1 VDYRFDRCPLKTSA
15 IDSAAST
22 EILNLGKKFQ
32 ESGTSAIFPA
42 MNEMPENLTLIAGR
56 GDYPL
61 LLARAARRGGVKFIF
76 AVAFK
81 GETSRE
87 IETVADE
94 VVWSHAGSLGE
105 LLDALRKSG
114 TRHAVMAGQINP
126 KNLFFLRMDKAL
138 IDLLKSLPVKN
149 THTILGGITAEIE
162 KTGVKL
168 LPASSF
174 MQDYMPVAG
183 ALTARAP
190 DAQELND
197 IEIGKRVIKDTSHL
211 DIGQT
216 VVVKEGMI
224 LAVEA
229 FEGTDRAIRRGG
241 KLGGRGA
248 VVVKVPKHGHDMRF
262 DIPVIGKWTLKSLK
276 KAKASCLAIEA
287 GGAILLNKDELV
299 AQADAMGLA
308 VVVLDN
314 CGR

>member
-1 VDYRFDRCPLKTSA
+1 
-15 IDSAAST
+15 
-22 EILNLGKKFQ
+22 
-32 ESGTSAIFPA
+32 
-42 MNEMPENLTLIAGR
+42 MNELPENLTLIAGR

-87 IETVADE
+87 IETAADE

-105 LLDALRKSG
+105 LLAALQKSG
-114 TRHAVMAGQINP
+114 TKHAVMAGQINP
-126 KNLFFLRMDKAL
+126 KNLFFLRMDMAL
-138 IDLLKSLPVKN
+138 INLLKSLPVKN

-162 KTGVKL
+162 KNGVKL

-183 ALTARAP
+183 VLTARAP
-190 DAQELND
+190 DVREIND
-197 IEIGKRVIKDTSHL
+197 IEIGRRVIKDTSHL

-262 DIPVIGKWTLKSLK
+262 DIPVIGSRTLQSLK

-287 GGAILLNKDELV
+287 GGAILLHKDELI
-299 AQADAMGLA
+299 ARADAMGLGI
-308 VVVLDN
+308 VVLDN

>member
-1 VDYRFDRCPLKTSA
+1 L
-15 IDSAAST
+15 
-22 EILNLGKKFQ
+22 EIENVRNLSLPRVGN
-32 ESGTSAIFPA
+32 IWHFPA
-42 MNEMPENLTLIAGR
+42 MNDTLETLVLIAGR
-56 GDYPL
+56 ADYPL
-61 LLARAARRGGVKFIF
+61 LLARAARSSGVKRIT

-87 IETVADE
+87 IAQVADE
-94 VVWSHAGSLGE
+94 VIWSHAGSLGE
-105 LLDALRKSG
+105 LLDALRRSG
-114 TRHAVMAGQINP
+114 AKHAVMAGQINP
-126 KNLFFLRMDKAL
+126 KNMFFARLDKAL

-162 KTGVKL
+162 KTGVEL

-183 ALTARAP
+183 VLTARAP
-190 DAQELND
+190 DARELND
-197 IEIGKRVIKDTSHL
+197 VTIGRRVIKDTSHL

-224 LAVEA
+224 LAIEA

-262 DIPVIGKWTLKSLK
+262 DIPVIGSRTLKSLK

-287 GGAILLNKDELV
+287 GGAILLHKDELI

-308 VVVLDN
+308 VVVLES
-314 CGR
+314 GGIGS

>member
-1 VDYRFDRCPLKTSA
+1 
-15 IDSAAST
+15 
-22 EILNLGKKFQ
+22 
-32 ESGTSAIFPA
+32 
-42 MNEMPENLTLIAGR
+42 MNETPETLALIAGR
-56 GDYPL
+56 ADYPL
-61 LLARAARRGGVKFIF
+61 LLACAARARGVKRIF

-87 IETVADE
+87 IEQVADE
-94 VVWSHAGSLGE
+94 VVWTHSGSLGA
-105 LLDALRKSG
+105 LLGALKKSG
-114 TRHAVMAGQINP
+114 AKHVVMAGQVNP
-126 KNLFFLRMDKAL
+126 KNLFFVRLDKVL

-149 THTILGGITAEIE
+149 AHTIFGGITAEIE
-162 KTGVKL
+162 KTGIKL

-174 MQDYMPVAG
+174 MQDYMPGAG
-183 ALTARAP
+183 VLTARAP
-190 DAQELND
+190 DARELND
-197 IEIGKRVIKDTSHL
+197 ITIGRRVIKDTSHL

-262 DIPVIGKWTLKSLK
+262 DIPVIGSRTLKSLK

-287 GGAILLNKDELV
+287 GGAILLHKDELI

-308 VVVLDN
+308 ITVLESG
-314 CGR
+314 CVEK